1 MFDNFYVNH
10 RKNEGF
16 LPYIPCI
23 LIPEY
28 GQSNAPLMVTAPQRV
43 RPLQVRPTHFEFDPS
58 RCDHGPFVCL
68 LSILTEYH
76 LQYGCDI
83 VTLVTAR

>member
-28 GQSNAPLMVTAPQRV
+28 GQSNAPL
-43 RPLQVRPTHFEFDPS
+43 
-58 RCDHGPFVCL
+58 
-68 LSILTEYH
+68 I
-76 LQYGCDI
+76 
-83 VTLVTAR
+83 

>member
-10 RKNEGF
+10 HKKEGF

-28 GQSNAPLMVTAPQRV
+28 GQSNAPLD
-43 RPLQVRPTHFEFDPS
+43 LQVSLEENGLTMQCVSHKIFYQRLDDFKQKQKRNTSQLTMFIEDQF
-58 RCDHGPFVCL
+58 
-68 LSILTEYH
+68 IL
-76 LQYGCDI
+76 Q
-83 VTLVTAR
+83 